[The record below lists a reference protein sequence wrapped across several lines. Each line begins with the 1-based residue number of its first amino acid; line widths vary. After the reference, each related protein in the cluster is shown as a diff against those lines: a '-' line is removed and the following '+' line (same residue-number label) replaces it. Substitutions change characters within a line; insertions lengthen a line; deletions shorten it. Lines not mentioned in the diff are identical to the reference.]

1 MPEER
6 IDVSSFPLAAAADR
20 MRRAARD
27 IGVREDQPDG
37 VFVQAM
43 ADALAGFEQRLKA
56 HRELPMEDVERAT
69 CRAARHGLE
78 QAARSLQRHEQR
90 RTLALMAAVTFA
102 LMVGAFASGFAVGW
116 ENAGAEA
123 RAAETELRPVFSSGL
138 QGAGWLAS
146 LARLNDLSRL
156 ESQCRASRYRQADGE
171 ACEMRIW
178 VTPPAAR

>member
-1 MPEER
+1 M
-6 IDVSSFPLAAAADR
+6 AADR
-20 MRRAARD
+20 MRRAAREM
-27 IGVREDQPDG
+27 GVHEDQPDG

-43 ADALAGFEQRLKA
+43 TDALVALVGFEQRLEA
-56 HRELPMEDVERAT
+56 HRDLPMEDIERAM
-69 CRAARHGLE
+69 RLAARSGLD

-90 RTLALMAAVTFA
+90 RTLTLMAAVAFA
-102 LMVGAFASGFAVGW
+102 LVTGAFASGFAVGW

-146 LARLNDLSRL
+146 LARLNDLGRL
-156 ESQCRASRYRQADGE
+156 ESQCRASRYRQAGGE
-171 ACEMRIW
+171 ACEVRIW